1 MPTIPSTSAPMESI
15 SLMTGAISTKSSAG
29 SVGKIAV
36 FGVANKW
43 SIAWAITEALSAA
56 GAQIALTYID
66 ERTEDKVR
74 GLAASLNNPLILP
87 CDVTQDDQIDAVFSK
102 IRHEFGRLD
111 GLIHAIA
118 FAKKEELE
126 GSFLKTSRDGFRVAL
141 DISAYSLIALAQAA
155 APLMEGT
162 EGSIV
167 TLSYLGG
174 WRVVPNYN
182 VMGVAKAALETSVR
196 YLAAELGEKKIRV
209 NCISAGPINT
219 LAARGISGFQ
229 TLLKVAGDKA
239 PLRRNTEPSEVAD
252 TALYLCS
259 PLARGVTG
267 EIIYVDAGYHI
278 IGA

>member
-1 MPTIPSTSAPMESI
+1 
-15 SLMTGAISTKSSAG
+15 MTTLLKDK
-29 SVGKIAV
+29 KIAV

-43 SIAWAITEALSAA
+43 SIAWAITESLAKA

-74 GLAASLNNPLILP
+74 SLAKSLPHHPLILP
-87 CDVTQDDQIDAVFSK
+87 CDVTKDDQIESVFNK
-102 IRHEFGRLD
+102 IKHEFGHLD

-118 FAKKEELE
+118 FARKEELE
-126 GSFLKTSRDGFRVAL
+126 GSYLKTSREGFRLAL
-141 DISAYSLIALAQAA
+141 DVSAYSLTALAKAA
-155 APLMEGT
+155 VPLMEGRD
-162 EGSIV
+162 GCIL

-196 YLAAELGEKKIRV
+196 YLAAELGSKRIRV

-229 TLLKVAGDKA
+229 SLLSYSANKS
-239 PLRRNTEPSEVAD
+239 PLRRNVEADEVGD

-267 EIIYVDAGYHI
+267 EILYVDAGYHI

>member
-1 MPTIPSTSAPMESI
+1 MNSTPELETTETTLPALP
-15 SLMTGAISTKSSAG
+15 LLKGK
-29 SVGKIAV
+29 KIAV

-43 SIAWAITEALSAA
+43 SIAWAITQALSNA
-56 GAQIALTYID
+56 GAQIALTYLD

-74 GLAASLNNPLILP
+74 GLAENLNNPLILP
-87 CDVTQDDQIDAVFSK
+87 CDATKPEEVEAVFGK
-102 IRHEFGRLD
+102 IKHEFGKLD

-126 GSFLKTSRDGFRVAL
+126 GSFLKTSRDGFQLAMEV
-141 DISAYSLIALAQAA
+141 SCYSLISLARAA

-162 EGSIV
+162 DGSII

-174 WRVVPNYN
+174 KRVIPNYN
-182 VMGVAKAALETSVR
+182 VMGVAKAALETSVK
-196 YLAAELGEKKIRV
+196 YLAAELGEKRIRV
-209 NCISAGPINT
+209 NAISAGPVNT
-219 LAARGISGFQ
+219 LAARGITGFQ
-229 TLLKVAGDKA
+229 SLLKYAAEKA
-239 PLRRNTEPSEVAD
+239 PLRRNIEATEVAD

-267 EIIYVDAGYHI
+267 ETLYVDAGYHI

>member
-1 MPTIPSTSAPMESI
+1 MENPHMSTDHGH
-15 SLMTGAISTKSSAG
+15 LLKGK
-29 SVGKIAV
+29 KIAV

-43 SIAWAITEALSAA
+43 SIAWAITQSLSKA

-74 GLAASLNNPLILP
+74 ELAKSLHHPLILP
-87 CDVTQDDQIDAVFSK
+87 CDVTQDDQIETVFGK
-102 IRHEFGRLD
+102 IKHEFGMLD

-126 GSFLKTSRDGFRVAL
+126 GHFVKTSREGFRLAL
-141 DISAYSLIALAQAA
+141 DVSAYSLVALARGA
-155 APLMEGT
+155 APLMEHG
-162 EGSIV
+162 GSIV

-174 WRVVPNYN
+174 KRVIPNYN
-182 VMGVAKAALETSVR
+182 VMGVAKAALECSVR
-196 YLAAELGEKKIRV
+196 YLASDLGEKNIRV
-209 NCISAGPINT
+209 NAISAGPITT

-229 TLLKVAGDKA
+229 TLLKHNAEKS
-239 PLRRNTEPSEVAD
+239 PLKRTVEAEEVAD

-259 PLARGVTG
+259 PLSRGVTG
-267 EIIYVDAGYHI
+267 ETLYVDAGYHI